1 MKQYRRLALAAFLA
15 ILTLPLLA
23 QNTKWVADP
32 AHTRMG
38 FAVTHMVITEVE
50 GKFDKFTVEVYS
62 DKPDFS
68 DARAIVTID
77 ATSINTGNEKRD
89 NHLRSAD
96 FFDVAK
102 YPTIKFVSKKIQRV
116 GKNQYKMTGDL
127 TIKNVT
133 KEVTLDVQ
141 FRGSVQDPWG
151 NTRAG
156 FKVTGEINRQDFG
169 VSWNKTLDQ
178 GGLVVG
184 NTVKLDI
191 DLELIKQK

>member
-1 MKQYRRLALAAFLA
+1 MKQYRSFTLAAFLFLLA
-15 ILTLPLLA
+15 LPLFA
-23 QNTKWVADP
+23 QKTKWVADP
-32 AHTRMG
+32 AHSRIG
-38 FAVTHMVITEVE
+38 FTVTHMVITEVE

-77 ATSINTGNEKRD
+77 VNSINTGNAKRD
-89 NHLRSAD
+89 NHLRSPD
-96 FFDVAK
+96 FFDAAK
-102 YPTIKFVSKKIQRV
+102 YPTIKFVSKKMQRV
-116 GKNQYKMTGDL
+116 GKNRYKLIGDL
-127 TIKNVT
+127 TIRNVT
-133 KEVTLDVQ
+133 KEVALDVE
-141 FRGSVQDPWG
+141 FRGTVRDPWG

-156 FKVTGEINRQDFG
+156 FKVSGEINRQDFG

-191 DLELIKQK
+191 DLELIRQK